1 MIVATWNVNSIR
13 ARYDRALAWLER
25 HRPDFVCLQEL
36 KTPDD
41 AFPFDAIQA
50 LGYHA
55 AVHGQRTYNG
65 VAILSRR
72 PLQDIQIGLPDHA
85 PGDQARL
92 VSGELDGTRF
102 MSVYVPTGARVGSE
116 KWQYK
121 LAWLDA
127 FLAHA
132 RKLAAAAP
140 VVIGGDFNIAPAASA
155 VAKPERWQESVLCH
169 PEVRERLRGL
179 LSDGFV
185 DVFRTHHRDG
195 GVYSWWD
202 YRQLAFPKN
211 DGLRI
216 DLVLATENLAAS
228 SQRAWVD
235 REERKGSKPS
245 DHAPVLIELDA

>member
-1 MIVATWNVNSIR
+1 
-13 ARYDRALAWLER
+13 
-25 HRPDFVCLQEL
+25 
-36 KTPDD
+36 
-41 AFPFDAIQA
+41 
-50 LGYHA
+50 
-55 AVHGQRTYNG
+55 
-65 VAILSRR
+65 
-72 PLQDIQIGLPDHA
+72 
-85 PGDQARL
+85 
-92 VSGELDGTRF
+92 